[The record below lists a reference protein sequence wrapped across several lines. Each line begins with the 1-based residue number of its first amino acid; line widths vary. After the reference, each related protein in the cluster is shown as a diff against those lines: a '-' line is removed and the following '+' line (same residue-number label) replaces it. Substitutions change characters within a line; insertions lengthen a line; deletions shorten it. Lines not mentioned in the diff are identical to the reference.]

1 MPLLR
6 LRAAGDEPKATP
18 HRASVLITVIDQGH
32 LTKHP
37 IGGSPRRFTGSERVA
52 WAPRAEP
59 GLSALR
65 TALPARTR
73 PLRVHAS
80 LSGREKRAE
89 PRLSTRYAAPRATRA
104 MASRSRC
111 AWRRERRD
119 EPRSPFTPRC
129 RPGRDGFAF
138 TLRF

>member
-52 WAPRAEP
+52 WAPAP
-59 GLSALR
+59 DLGSALF
-65 TALPARTR
+65 ARRHQRSSHGATGQDGT
-73 PLRVHAS
+73 LRAHAS

-89 PRLSTRYAAPRATRA
+89 PRLSTPLRRAAGY
-104 MASRSRC
+104 
-111 AWRRERRD
+111 E
-119 EPRSPFTPRC
+119 
-129 RPGRDGFAF
+129 GDGFAF
-138 TLRF
+138 TFRSE